1 MKADRYL
8 FDGSHPCALR
18 RLPCDSKDDHV
29 KKEDIL
35 AKTAENLE
43 KMTALQDA
51 FYADG
56 REGLVIILQALDA
69 AGKDSTVKHVMGG
82 LNPQGVQVTSFKQP
96 PARNCTTTFVAGE
109 QSSAAPR
116 QHCHFQPQLLRG
128 RSGGRSTTCKRPT
141 RWPRA
146 CWKTARRTFLKSA
159 TARSAAMKNT
169 CTRTVTAWSKSFCT
183 FPRTNRKS
191 AFRAH

>member
-18 RLPCDSKDDHV
+18 KLPCDSKDDHV

-43 KMTALQDA
+43 KMAALQDA

-69 AGKDSTVKHVMGG
+69 AGKPSPVRKCVSRRRAMAGDRGG
-82 LNPQGVQVTSFKQP
+82 
-96 PARNCTTTFVAGE
+96 C
-109 QSSAAPR
+109 
-116 QHCHFQPQLLRG
+116 
-128 RSGGRSTTCKRPT
+128 
-141 RWPRA
+141 
-146 CWKTARRTFLKSA
+146 
-159 TARSAAMKNT
+159 
-169 CTRTVTAWSKSFCT
+169 
-183 FPRTNRKS
+183 PRTIFCSSSTSTSKRS
-191 AFRAH
+191 SLSR